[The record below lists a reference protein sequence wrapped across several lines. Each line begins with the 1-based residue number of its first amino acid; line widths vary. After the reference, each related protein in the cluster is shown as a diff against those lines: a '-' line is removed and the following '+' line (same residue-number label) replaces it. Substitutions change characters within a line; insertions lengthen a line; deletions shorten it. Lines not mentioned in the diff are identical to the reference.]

1 MQENSNESSSNESNQ
16 SSEQS
21 TIQSPETER
30 ASQISPEANFDPG
43 HLKDSGQD
51 SDSGRLS
58 EVDSSRFDQSHL
70 KDSGQDSG
78 NDGMSAG
85 QGIEREAEDE
95 MEMSM

>member
-1 MQENSNESSSNESNQ
+1 MQENANESSSNGNSQSSDQSTSQ
-16 SSEQS
+16 SSE
-21 TIQSPETER
+21 TER
-30 ASQISPEANFDPG
+30 VSQISSEANFDPS

-78 NDGMSAG
+78 SDGMSAG